1 MKMGTTRLT
10 TIQMIALLSSTLIAA
25 GIFTLPRNLAMEV
38 GTPDLWVCVLL
49 GGICG
54 YLSCLIIISLSLRFE
69 RLTFFE
75 FNKLIVGKWVGTIIS
90 FGFIIYALVI
100 GAFEI
105 RSMGELTQFYLLEE
119 TPISVIIISMYWIA
133 IYLLVGG
140 INPIA
145 RLIELLTPICIV
157 VFILVFCLGFKV
169 FEINNLRPLFGL
181 GPMPVL
187 KGLTP
192 TFLTFSGLEF
202 LLVFIAMMQ
211 KPKQAKKVALIGLG
225 IPVFLYLL
233 AVIIIAGGLSIDRM
247 THQKWPTFAIIQEYE
262 YEGIL
267 FERFDSLFLVVWLI
281 QMFTTYVICQYVAAE
296 GISTLTRLSYKKA
309 NYLLLAVVYIIC
321 LIPQDLNQLEKMGTI
336 IGWTSFC
343 FSFVIPSILLI
354 IAVARRLRSVEEE
367 KNEA

>member
-1 MKMGTTRLT
+1 MKMGTTRIT
-10 TIQMIALLSSTLIAA
+10 TIQMVALLSSTLIAA

-38 GTPDLWVCVLL
+38 GTPDIWVCVLL

-75 FNKLIVGKWVGTIIS
+75 FNKLIVGKWLGTIIS
-90 FGFIIYALVI
+90 TCFIGYALLI

-119 TPISVIIISMYWIA
+119 TPLCVILISMYWIA

-145 RLIELLTPICIV
+145 RLIELLTPICLI

-169 FEINNLRPLFGL
+169 FEIDNLRPLFGL
-181 GPMPVL
+181 GPVPIL
-187 KGLTP
+187 KGITP

-211 KPKQAKKVALIGLG
+211 KPKQAKKVALIGLA
-225 IPVFLYLL
+225 IPVSIYLL
-233 AVIIIAGGLSIDRM
+233 SVIIITGGLSVERM
-247 THQKWPTFAIIQEYE
+247 KHQKWPTFALIQEYE

-281 QMFTTYVICQYVAAE
+281 QMFTTYVICQYVAAK
-296 GISTLTRLSYKKA
+296 GISTLTRISYKKA
-309 NYLLLAVVYIIC
+309 NYILLAAVYFIC

-336 IGWTSFC
+336 IGWTSFV
-343 FSFVIPSILLI
+343 FSFIVPSLLLI
-354 IAVARRLRSVEEE
+354 IAVVRGLKRGGEA
-367 KNEA
+367 KNDS

>member
-1 MKMGTTRLT
+1 MKIGTARITS
-10 TIQMIALLSSTLIAA
+10 IQMVALLSSTLIAV

-38 GTPDLWVCVLL
+38 GTPDLWMCVLL

-54 YLSCLIIISLSLRFE
+54 YLSCLLIVTLSLRFE

-75 FNKLIVGKWVGTIIS
+75 FNKLIVGKWIGTILSI
-90 FGFIIYALVI
+90 GFIGYALMI

-105 RSMGELTQFYLLEE
+105 RSMGELTQFYLLED
-119 TPISVIIISMYWIA
+119 TPIPVILISMYWVA

-145 RLIELLTPICIV
+145 RLVELLTPICLV

-169 FEINNLRPLFGL
+169 FELDNLRPVFGL
-181 GPMPVL
+181 GAAPIL

-202 LLVFIAMMQ
+202 LLVFVAMMQ
-211 KPKQAKKVALIGLG
+211 KPKDAKKVALIGLA
-225 IPVFLYLL
+225 IPVSIYLL
-233 AVIIIAGGLSIDRM
+233 AVVIITGGLSVERM
-247 THQKWPTFAIIQEYE
+247 KHQKWPTFALIQEYE
-262 YEGIL
+262 YQGIL

-281 QMFTTYVICQYVAAE
+281 QMFTTYVVCQYVAAK

-309 NYLLLAVVYIIC
+309 NYILLAAVYVIC
-321 LIPQDLNQLEKMGTI
+321 LLPQDLNQLERMGTL
-336 IGWTSFC
+336 IGWASFV
-343 FSFVIPSILLI
+343 FSFIVPTVLLLI
-354 IAVARRLRSVEEE
+354 AIVRRLKHVEE
-367 KNEA
+367 KKTGT

>member
-25 GIFTLPRNLAMEV
+25 GIFTLPRNLAMKV

-75 FNKLIVGKWVGTIIS
+75 FNKLIVGKWIGTAMS
-90 FGFIIYALVI
+90 FGFIAYALMI

-119 TPISVIIISMYWIA
+119 TPISVILISMYWIA

-145 RLIELLTPICIV
+145 RLIELLTPASIV
-157 VFILVFCLGFKV
+157 IFILVFCLGLKV

-233 AVIIIAGGLSIDRM
+233 AVIIITGGLSVDRM
-247 THQKWPTFAIIQEYE
+247 THQKWPTFA
-262 YEGIL
+262 
-267 FERFDSLFLVVWLI
+267 LI
-281 QMFTTYVICQYVAAE
+281 Q
-296 GISTLTRLSYKKA
+296 
-309 NYLLLAVVYIIC
+309 
-321 LIPQDLNQLEKMGTI
+321 
-336 IGWTSFC
+336 
-343 FSFVIPSILLI
+343 
-354 IAVARRLRSVEEE
+354 
-367 KNEA
+367 